1 MSVEPHAVSLVT
13 HILSQKQSSSSSE
26 NEPADA
32 AVDLNPSHVFSH
44 NLRLLVLKGNP
55 DDHEDV
61 GNDQEDRICD
71 FEFSLAFE
79 GKILLHNTNLRLFP
93 REEIRNHGQG
103 KNGVGKTTLMTN
115 IDSGNIDGLPPS
127 LRTTIPLSPDLS
139 ILDELVEPSSWTGP
153 STSTAG
159 SVDNVGRGT

>member
-61 GNDQEDRICD
+61 GNDQEDRLCD
-71 FEFSLAFE
+71 FEFSLAFG
-79 GKILLHNTNLRLFP
+79 GKILLHNTNLRLV
-93 REEIRNHGQG
+93 RG
-103 KNGVGKTTLMTN
+103 KRYGIMGKA
-115 IDSGNIDGLPPS
+115 
-127 LRTTIPLSPDLS
+127 RT
-139 ILDELVEPSSWTGP
+139 V
-153 STSTAG
+153 
-159 SVDNVGRGT
+159 SVKQL